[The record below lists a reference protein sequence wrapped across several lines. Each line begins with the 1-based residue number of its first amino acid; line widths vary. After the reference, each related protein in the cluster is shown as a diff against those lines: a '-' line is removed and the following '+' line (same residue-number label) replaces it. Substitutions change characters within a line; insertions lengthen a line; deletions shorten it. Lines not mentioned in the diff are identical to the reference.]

1 MFRQEEEEDDDDD
14 GGGGGGEESRIFS
27 VLCVSQSGTVDTG
40 Y

>member
-14 GGGGGGEESRIFS
+14 GGGGEESRIFS

>member
-14 GGGGGGEESRIFS
+14 GGDEESRIFS

>member
-14 GGGGGGEESRIFS
+14 GGGEESRIFS